1 MKLIALL
8 ILSFF
13 PHEAEAAVHLLKGSL
28 IEKRSFTIGGQQL
41 VLVYDSRSLNNGAW
55 GFGWCSN
62 LEPECAQYYHL
73 KSYIGTP
80 PTFNPSTSPSSKLLH
95 ISQGEWI
102 RLSFSNENLVRIESP
117 EGSEEYKY
125 DTLHNLTQIKFA
137 DLSEKE
143 ITYNS
148 ELDVVT
154 SVRGRHLCFE
164 RYIYNRDDAQILS
177 TTVQTYCPNEEPK
190 ISKYDFY
197 YKISFA
203 ESDRLL
209 RLNVKHL

>member
-13 PHEAEAAVHLLKGSL
+13 PHEAEAAVHLVKGSL
-28 IEKRSFTIGGQQL
+28 IEKRSFPFGQQQL

-62 LEPECAQYYHL
+62 LEPECVQYYRL
-73 KSYIGTP
+73 KPYRGTP
-80 PTFNPSTSPSSKLLH
+80 PTFNSSTPSHKLLH
-95 ISQGEWI
+95 TSQGEWI
-102 RLSFSNENLVRIESP
+102 RLSFLNENLVKIESTD
-117 EGSEEYKY
+117 GTEEYKY
-125 DTLHNLTQIKFA
+125 DTLHNLTQIKFV
-137 DLSEKE
+137 DQSEKD
-143 ITYNS
+143 IAYNS
-148 ELDVVT
+148 ELDAVT
-154 SVRGRHLCFE
+154 SVRGRNLCFE
-164 RYIYNRDDAQILS
+164 KYIYARDKEQILS

-190 ISKYDFY
+190 ISKYEFY

-203 ESDRLL
+203 EPDRLL